1 MAYKINFMHRMLHP
15 KLARVLSSEEGDGG
29 VGDFVFFI
37 ILDAFLH
44 LVKGCFHIAVDRAEW
59 LQPRI

>member
-1 MAYKINFMHRMLHP
+1 MLHP

-59 LQPRI
+59 LQPSI